1 MLAEFSVAPF
11 DKGESLSPYVAQII
25 DLIDKSGLNYKLGP
39 MGTTVEGD
47 VDEVFDLIKK
57 CHLKMREMS
66 RRVLTHISIDD
77 REGAVNRLEGKPK
90 SIEEKL
96 RRKIKR

>member
-1 MLAEFSVAPF
+1 MLAEFSIAPF
-11 DKGESLSPYVAQII
+11 DKGESLSAYVAQII
-25 DLIDKSGLNYKLGP
+25 DLIDKSGLDYRLGP

-47 VDEVFDLIKK
+47 IDEVFELIKK

-66 RRVLTHISIDD
+66 RRVITHIAIDD
-77 REGAVNRLEGKPK
+77 REGATNRLEGKPK

-96 RRKIKR
+96 GRKVKK